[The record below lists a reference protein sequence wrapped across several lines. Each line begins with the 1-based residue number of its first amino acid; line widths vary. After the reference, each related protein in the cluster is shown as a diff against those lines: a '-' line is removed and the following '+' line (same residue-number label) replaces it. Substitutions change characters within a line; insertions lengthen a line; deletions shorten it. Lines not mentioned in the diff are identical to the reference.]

1 MRILS
6 FLFTMVFVIVFCVA
20 DNAQPHEFRAA
31 ADDIDPAQKAEAL
44 NQEQAELQK
53 EYEDIEEAK
62 ALIGDPPGPDA
73 SFEAYEEYNRKAEEI
88 NSRIEEYRKRQEE
101 HEKRVKE
108 HNEMFG
114 Q

>member
-6 FLFTMVFVIVFCVA
+6 FLFTMVFVIVFCAAV
-20 DNAQPHEFRAA
+20 NAGPQGPNAA
-31 ADDIDPAQKAEAL
+31 ADDIDPAKKAEAL
-44 NQEQAELQK
+44 NHEQADLQR

-62 ALIGDPPGPDA
+62 ALIGEPPGPDA
-73 SFEAYEEYNRKAEEI
+73 PFETYEEYNRKAEEI
-88 NSRIEEYRKRQEE
+88 NSRIEEYRERQKE

-108 HNEMFG
+108 YNEMFG